1 MSSLVS
7 VIIPSY
13 NTGRYLPEALD
24 SVFAQTYP
32 HYEIIVV
39 DDGSSDD
46 TAAILQPYLSR
57 IQVIYQTNQ
66 GVSAARNHA
75 LSKAQGEWLLFLDAD
90 DKLSPSKLE
99 KQLAIANENTAILH
113 SGWWLIA
120 EDASLMSEAKPYLQ
134 SPKLDLETWLFWKPV
149 YPAAM
154 LFRRDDVEK
163 VGGFDTNL
171 AHAEDVDLVFRI
183 VAAGGESLWL
193 KEATAYYRQREGSA
207 STKSLKQAQSIERV
221 LDKFFALP
229 QIPHQI
235 CKLEATIRYFTILWY
250 TWRLL
255 DDGYWEQAKTNL
267 LRAKKLRKR
276 SDEYILLEWQAQ
288 YTGNADEF
296 FASCLELKD
305 AKAILSGNFQQF
317 SAKQQIDLLFNYIAT
332 RKTLPS
338 DIKSLTQDLSSSG
351 KLAAYLS
358 LVARSAKRKDWQHLW
373 KHLPQLVTQTLSIEA
388 PSVYFSLLK
397 RIRHEI

>member
-13 NTGRYLPEALD
+13 NTGRYLPEALE

-39 DDGSSDD
+39 DDGSTDE
-46 TAAILQPYLSR
+46 TKAILQPYLSR
-57 IQVIYQTNQ
+57 IQYLYQTNQ

-75 LSKAQGEWLLFLDAD
+75 LSKANGEWLLFLDAD

-99 KQLAIANENTAILH
+99 KQLATANENTAILH
-113 SGWWLIA
+113 SGWWLMA
-120 EDASLMSEAKPYLQ
+120 EDGSLMSELKPYLQ
-134 SPKLDLETWLFWKPV
+134 SPTLDLETWLFWKPV

-154 LFRRDDVEK
+154 LFRRDYVEK
-163 VGGFDTNL
+163 VAGFDTNL

-183 VAAGGESLWL
+183 AAAGGESLWL
-193 KEATAYYRQREGSA
+193 REATAYYRQREGSA
-207 STKSLKQAQSIERV
+207 STKSLKQAQSIEMV
-221 LDKFFALP
+221 LDKFFTLP
-229 QIPHQI
+229 QIPQKI
-235 CKLEATIRYFTILWY
+235 CKLESSVRYFTILWY

-255 DDGYWEQAKTNL
+255 DDGYLEQAKTNL
-267 LRAKKLRKR
+267 LRAKMLRKR
-276 SDEYILLEWQAQ
+276 SDEYLLLEWQTQ
-288 YTGNADEF
+288 YTGSADEF
-296 FASCLELKD
+296 FASCLALKD
-305 AKAILSGNFQQF
+305 ANAILSGNFRQF
-317 SAKQQIDLLFNYIAT
+317 SSKQQIDLLFAYIAT

-338 DIKSLTQDLSSSG
+338 DIKLLTHGLSSSG

-358 LVARSAKRKDWQHLW
+358 LIAKSAKRRDWQALW
-373 KHLPQLVTQTLSIEA
+373 KHLPQLLRWTLTINA
-388 PSVYFSLLK
+388 PYVYFSLLK